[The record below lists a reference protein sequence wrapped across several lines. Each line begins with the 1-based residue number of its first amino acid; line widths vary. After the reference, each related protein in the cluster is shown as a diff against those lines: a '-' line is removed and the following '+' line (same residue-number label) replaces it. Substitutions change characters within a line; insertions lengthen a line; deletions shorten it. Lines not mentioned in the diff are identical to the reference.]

1 MVNKTKNT
9 RGGLKNKR
17 KYTRRKRVLNR
28 RSYSEEVKSMLVKK
42 FMELLNMIKL
52 YHWKTHSYSQHKA
65 TDELHEKLSDHID
78 SFVEIMMG
86 KDEKRVR
93 MIVKEIDVYDYN
105 NTTDFKTKI
114 HEYRSFFIDLDRWF
128 NSKKD
133 SDLLNIRD
141 EILGNLNQFTYLLTF
156 NK

>member
-1 MVNKTKNT
+1 VN
-9 RGGLKNKR
+9 L
-17 KYTRRKRVLNR
+17 
-28 RSYSEEVKSMLVKK
+28 E
-42 FMELLNMIKL
+42 
-52 YHWKTHSYSQHKA
+52 
-65 TDELHEKLSDHID
+65 LSDHID
-78 SFVEIMMG
+78 SFVEIMMC

>member
-9 RGGLKNKR
+9 HGGLKSKR
-17 KYTRRKRVLNR
+17 KYTRRKRVVNR

-65 TDELHEKLSDHID
+65 TDELHEKLSGHID

-105 NTTDFKTKI
+105 NKTDFKTKI
-114 HEYRSFFIDLDRWF
+114 HEYRSFFFDLDRWF

-133 SDLLNIRD
+133 NDLLNIRD
-141 EILGNLNQFTYLLTF
+141 EILADLNQFLYLLTLH
-156 NK
+156 